1 MSEAAPPEGAAP
13 AAKES
18 GPKPKTSK
26 AVVLMLALNL
36 GATGFGV
43 FKLLNLPQA
52 EAAAKPA
59 AVSEKTTKEV
69 TGPVVPLDPFVV
81 NLDEPGATS
90 RYLKITLQLELVDHK
105 DEELVEK
112 SKQVIRDEVLRHLSG
127 LKLKDT
133 LGIQAKDT
141 LRDQL
146 MKVIEDIVGP
156 GKVRRMFFQEFV
168 VQ

>member
-13 AAKES
+13 AAKDT
-18 GPKPKTSK
+18 GAKPKASK
-26 AVVLMLALNL
+26 AVVLMLVLNL

-52 EAAAKPA
+52 EAAKPA

-133 LGIQAKDT
+133 LGVQAKDT

-146 MKVIEDIVGP
+146 MKEIEDIVGP

>member
-1 MSEAAPPEGAAP
+1 
-13 AAKES
+13 
-18 GPKPKTSK
+18 
-26 AVVLMLALNL
+26 
-36 GATGFGV
+36 
-43 FKLLNLPQA
+43 
-52 EAAAKPA
+52 
-59 AVSEKTTKEV
+59 
-69 TGPVVPLDPFVV
+69 V
-81 NLDEPGATS
+81 NLDEPGTTS
-90 RYLKITLQLELVDHK
+90 RYLKITLQLELVDKK

-133 LGIQAKDT
+133 LGVQAKDT

-146 MKVIEDIVGP
+146 MKEIEDIVGP